1 MVSLNAEVAMR
12 DIRCA
17 AALLVLATV
26 ACSSNLEPKTA
37 ITVRVAN
44 STCSVTACDS
54 LEVLAFPSNQPR
66 TPGGF
71 WSIDLGVITNSAK
84 CFTLPPSA
92 TFLVIGVNPDGTRD
106 TTTFMWTTAD
116 AVSLGVQAPSGFR
129 TQASPSTT
137 AFVPAGSPGWS
148 ITLPPDTHPSTGPAC

>member
-1 MVSLNAEVAMR
+1 MKNV
-12 DIRCA
+12 RCA

-26 ACSSNLEPKTA
+26 ACSSNLGPKTA

-44 STCSVTACDS
+44 GTCSLTACDS
-54 LEVLAFPSNQPR
+54 LEVLAFPSNQPH

-71 WSIDLGVITNSAK
+71 WSIDLGVLTTSQR

-92 TFLVIGVNPDGTRD
+92 KFRVIGVNPDGTRD
-106 TTTFMWTTAD
+106 TTTFTWTTAD
-116 AVSLGVQAPSGFR
+116 PVSLGVQAPSGFR

-137 AFVPAGSPGWS
+137 AFVPAVSPGWR
-148 ITLPPDTHPSTGPAC
+148 ITLPSETHPSTGPAC

>member
-1 MVSLNAEVAMR
+1 MR
-12 DIRCA
+12 NDRYA

-26 ACSSNLEPKTA
+26 ACSSNLGPKSA

-44 STCSVTACDS
+44 STCSMTACDS
-54 LEVLAFPSNQPR
+54 LEVLAFPSNQPH

-71 WSIDLGVITNSAK
+71 WSIDLGVLTTSER

-92 TFLVIGVNPDGTRD
+92 TFRVIGVSPDGTGD
-106 TTTFMWTTAD
+106 TTTFTWTTAD
-116 AVSLGVQAPSGFR
+116 AVSLGVQAPSGSR
-129 TQASPSTT
+129 MQASPSTT

-148 ITLPPDTHPSTGPAC
+148 ITLSSASHPSAAPAC